1 MEVFFICQ
9 INLLQKNSLCRF
21 FGIIGAGDFMKKYD
35 TWKIITTL
43 ITIIFIAVMVILNV
57 INLSEEKN
65 AKTETQIG
73 TEKNTLGN

>member
-1 MEVFFICQ
+1 
-9 INLLQKNSLCRF
+9 
-21 FGIIGAGDFMKKYD
+21 MKKYD

-65 AKTETQIG
+65 AKTATQIEKSTEIE
-73 TEKNTLGN
+73 TEKNAL

>member
-1 MEVFFICQ
+1 
-9 INLLQKNSLCRF
+9 
-21 FGIIGAGDFMKKYD
+21 MKKYD

-65 AKTETQIG
+65 A
-73 TEKNTLGN
+73 LGHELSKIPSANF